1 MASGQWQIN
10 NFPAAAAQATA
21 GQAAPPGSS
30 GSSATSGSTL
40 VNRLRTLTI
49 TLSAGANAQVP
60 IQVVVRDGATG
71 AGTVIWTA
79 SLSAPINTAAPPIA
93 LSGLDLR
100 ASLGN
105 AITVEFTG
113 TTAAATQ
120 QAVAAGGDT
129 VPLNYPAFGP

>member
-21 GQAAPPGSS
+21 NQAAPSTSS
-30 GSSATSGSTL
+30 GL

-49 TLSAGANAQVP
+49 TLSAGANAQTP
-60 IQVVVRDGATG
+60 IEVVVRDGATG
-71 AGTVIWTA
+71 AGTVIWSA
-79 SLSAPINTAAPPIA
+79 SLAVAVNSAAPPIA

-100 ASLGN
+100 SSQGN

-120 QAVAAGGDT
+120 QSVSAGGDT
-129 VPLNYPAFGP
+129 VPVGYPAFGP